1 MICVYDPNNTDFES
15 NGNAVLMPTECRHT
29 QAAAGKYDLTITHPI
44 DPGGKWQHI
53 VEEAIIRAPVQEET
67 IENAYSGMEADLY
80 QTNQA
85 AALRSAPNEPE
96 PIVYDEWIANRSMKI
111 YAVGDKVTYLGQNYQ
126 MKKEDPG
133 SEMNYNH
140 PPNNYPEYWTKI
152 ANQTPGAPVL
162 VNLKAGMKLY
172 YVSAYDSTWCKVT
185 TLYGLE
191 GYIKISQITFVR
203 HLEPSETQPRHIT
216 TQLFRIRSV
225 SIDTKG
231 RTVTATAEHVSYDM
245 KGVMVRDVHITRR
258 NPATALAWIETG
270 TMMDYQGMIATDMTS
285 DSDGTYTGEFN
296 GKNLIFCLLDPDKGI
311 VSSFEAQYRRDN
323 WDVFVMRKTDA
334 TANLQLRYRKN
345 LLGVSWNKRSDGLV
359 TRVVPVAKAADG
371 SDFFLTGSG
380 WVDSTRINDY
390 PVVRMEW
397 LRVSGQVGKDDGTE
411 TATNWTETTLR
422 AEMLRQAQNR
432 YSVDKAD
439 QVIHEIT
446 LDFEMLGD
454 TDEYAALKGLEKAL
468 MYEKVIV
475 IDETVGLSVTAE
487 VVEIEYDAIRKK
499 VRSLKLSNVNAYGGK
514 NVTGFNV
521 INNSI
526 TGDKLTDDAVR
537 EVIGTTKEDAVEE
550 SKTYTVDQ
558 INAVR
563 AWAAATFVAQE

>member
-1 MICVYDPNNTDFES
+1 MICVYDPTNTDFES

-29 QAAAGKYDLTITHPI
+29 QAAAGKYDLTITHPM
-44 DPGGKWQHI
+44 DQGGKWQHI

-80 QTNQA
+80 QTNTA
-85 AALRSAPNEPE
+85 AALRSGASEPE
-96 PIVYDEWIANRSMKI
+96 AIIYNEWNWQTPYS
-111 YAVGDKVTYLGQNYQ
+111 VGDKVTCIGWSHRNYQ
-126 MKKEDPG
+126 CTNYDGTSQQIMVPPYNNPDWWTPIADYTAG
-133 SEMNYNH
+133 S
-140 PPNNYPEYWTKI
+140 
-152 ANQTPGAPVL
+152 PVL
-162 VNLKAGMKLY
+162 VNLKPGTKLY

-270 TMMDYQGMIATDMTS
+270 TMMDYQGTIATDMTS

-296 GKNLIFCLLDPDKGI
+296 GKNLVFCLLDPDKGI
-311 VSSFEAQYRRDN
+311 VSSFEAMYRRDN
-323 WDVFVMRKTDA
+323 WDVFVLRKTDV

-432 YSVDKAD
+432 FSVDKAD

-446 LDFEMLGD
+446 VDFEMLGD

-487 VVEIEYDAIRKK
+487 VIEIEYDAIREK

-537 EVIGTTKEDAVEE
+537 EVVGTTKEDAVEE
-550 SKTYTVDQ
+550 SKTYTGAQ
-558 INAVR
+558 IDAVR
-563 AWAAATFVAQE
+563 AWATATFVAQEE

>member
-1 MICVYDPNNTDFES
+1 MICVYDPTNTDFES

-29 QAAAGKYDLTITHPI
+29 QAAAGKYDLTITHPM

-67 IENAYSGMEADLY
+67 IETAVSGMEADVY
-80 QTNQA
+80 RTNA
-85 AALRSAPNEPE
+85 AGVPLRSGPSEPE
-96 PIVYDEWIANRSMKI
+96 AIVYDTW
-111 YAVGDKVTYLGQNYQ
+111 VGGTSYSVGKKVTFSGQNYQ
-126 MKKEDPG
+126 LEEQLTGFEIYSSPDTLSK
-133 SEMNYNH
+133 
-140 PPNNYPEYWTKI
+140 WRKI
-152 ANQTPGAPVL
+152 ANQTSGSPVIAK
-162 VNLKAGMKLY
+162 LKSGTDLY
-172 YVSAYDSTWCKVT
+172 YISSTGTGWYFVCT
-185 TLYGLE
+185 SYGME
-191 GYIKISQITFVR
+191 GYVKSSQVTFYR

-225 SIDTKG
+225 SIDTKS

-245 KGVMVRDVHITRR
+245 MGVMVRDVHITRK

-270 TMMDYQGMIATDMTS
+270 TMMDYQGTIATDMTS
-285 DSDGTYTGEFN
+285 DADGAYTGEFN
-296 GKNLIFCLLDPDKGI
+296 GKNLVYCLLDPDKGI
-311 VSSFEAQYRRDN
+311 VSSFDAMYRRDN
-323 WDVFVMRKTDA
+323 WDVFVLRKTDV

-422 AEMLRQAQNR
+422 AEMQRQAQNR
-432 YSVDKAD
+432 FSVDKAD

-446 LDFEMLGD
+446 VDFEMLGD

-487 VVEIEYDAIRKK
+487 VVEIEYDAIREK

-537 EVIGTTKEDAVEE
+537 EVVGTTKEDAVEE
-550 SKTYTVDQ
+550 SKTYTGDQ

-563 AWAAATFVAQE
+563 AWASATFVAQE